1 MKFHCVIFIRLFDI
15 ILKTSIKIQ
24 LEKLCLSPN
33 LYGKSDRFSYT
44 IKLKLH
50 SVECF
55 LHGMLVPQGYDLKA
69 LEPIGHLSAVFSHL
83 DLLYQLKILKWK
95 SYGTL
100 HAG

>member
-1 MKFHCVIFIRLFDI
+1 MRDKV
-15 ILKTSIKIQ
+15 
-24 LEKLCLSPN
+24 
-33 LYGKSDRFSYT
+33 
-44 IKLKLH
+44 KLH

-69 LEPIGHLSAVFSHL
+69 LEPIGHLGAVFYHL
-83 DLLYQLKILKWK
+83 DPFGPNQNLEVGE